1 MPKKKVKLE
10 EEQTIE
16 QFVANWKREKWIP
29 LVTKK
34 RKNVSEFNQNYF
46 DKEIDES
53 KYKEMEKNSNSNDL
67 L

>member
-1 MPKKKVKLE
+1 
-10 EEQTIE
+10 
-16 QFVANWKREKWIP
+16 
-29 LVTKK
+29 VTKK

-67 L
+67 LLEGSV